1 MNSSI
6 ESGRALQVAL
16 AFRERVGENILLE
29 LTGVAR
35 HTRAH
40 MKTPPKIMLLGA
52 GELGKEF
59 TISAQRLGLNVVA
72 VDRYEGAPAMQVA
85 DAFEVIEMLDGAEL
99 ERVVRKHAPDIIVP
113 EIEAIRTEK
122 LQEFEAR
129 GIQVV
134 PSAKAAHLT
143 MNRDAIR
150 DVAHQILKLK
160 TARFAYAETLAELE
174 SASREIDFP
183 NVVKPVMSSSG
194 KGQSVVKRAGDVARA
209 WEYAVAGM
217 RGDKK
222 KVIVEEFIPF
232 ESEITLLTIK
242 QKKGPTLF
250 VRPIG
255 HRQERGDYQESWLPA
270 RLSPAQLAKAQ
281 KMAKKVTD
289 YLGGAG
295 LFGVEFFVTKKDIYF
310 SELSPRPHDTGM
322 VTLSSQDLSEF
333 DLHLRS
339 ILGLPIPKITYWG
352 PTASAVILSEGDYAK
367 FEVSGLAQAL
377 KAEQTDVR
385 LFGKPSARLH
395 RRMGVALARGRTADE
410 ARKRART
417 AAAKVRIQPL

>member
-1 MNSSI
+1 MIS
-6 ESGRALQVAL
+6 
-16 AFRERVGENILLE
+16 
-29 LTGVAR
+29 
-35 HTRAH
+35 
-40 MKTPPKIMLLGA
+40 KIMLLGS

-59 TISAQRLGLNVVA
+59 AISAKRLGVQVIA
-72 VDRYEGAPAMQVA
+72 VDKYANAPAMQVA
-85 DAFEVIEMLDGAEL
+85 DNFEVIDMLDANEL
-99 ERVVRKHAPDIIVP
+99 ERIVNKHQVKVIVP

-122 LQEFEAR
+122 LLQFEKQ

-134 PSAKAAHLT
+134 PSALAAHLT

-150 DVAHQILKLK
+150 DVAANTLKLK
-160 TARFAYAETLAELE
+160 TAKFAYAENLKELQDQ
-174 SASREIDFP
+174 STKIGFP

-194 KGQSVVKRAGDVARA
+194 KGQSVVKSAQDVARA
-209 WEYAVAGM
+209 WDFAVAGM

-270 RLSPAQLAKAQ
+270 KLTKSQLLKAQ

-295 LFGVEFFVTKKDIYF
+295 LFGVEFFVTKNDIYF

-322 VTLSSQDLSEF
+322 VTLISQDLSEF
-333 DLHLRS
+333 DLHLRA
-339 ILGLPIPKITYWG
+339 IMGLPIREILYNKPS
-352 PTASAVILSEGDYAK
+352 ASAVVLADRESSD
-367 FEVSGLAQAL
+367 FSFSGVEIAL
-377 KAEQTDVR
+377 KAKETEIR
-385 LFGKPSARLH
+385 IFGKPTTREF
-395 RRMGVALARGRTADE
+395 RRMAVALSRGKTTDE
-410 ARKRART
+410 ARKKAKK
-417 AAAKVRIQPL
+417 AASLIKINYKN